1 MTAVSAGTSDVIGA
15 APEAQPEVAAKPN
28 RKRIVVAGIVGT
40 VALAGSLFY
49 VSRRGLESTDDAQI
63 DADVVALAP
72 RTAGLVVRVHVTDN
86 QPVKAGDVLVELD
99 DAPAKARLAQAEA
112 SLNAAIAGAEAA
124 DAEARIAG
132 TNARANKNVA
142 SASLLA
148 ASAGAGASRDQIA
161 EADARVAS
169 AEALLAQATTERDR
183 TAKLVAAGAL
193 GPAVLD
199 AARASFDT
207 ANAQVAQARAN
218 RAALKGAASQ
228 AASRVQEASAKAE
241 QTQEVDVFITQAEAR
256 AKAAH
261 AQVEQLRAARDLA
274 ALDLSYTKVTA
285 PHDGLVSKK
294 VVAVGQLVAAGTPIA
309 QLVPGEKVWVTANFK
324 ETQIAK
330 MHAGQP
336 VTVQVDAL
344 PGQTLRGEVESFAG
358 ATGSRFA
365 LLPPDN
371 ASGNFTKVVQ
381 RVPVRIRIVDA
392 PAGRLVPGMNA
403 ALTVDTRP

>member
-1 MTAVSAGTSDVIGA
+1 MTAVSAGAPDVVGVA
-15 APEAQPEVAAKPN
+15 EEARPEIAAKPK
-28 RKRIVVAGIVGT
+28 RKRIVVAGIVGAA
-40 VALAGSLFY
+40 ALAGSLLY
-49 VSRRGLESTDDAQI
+49 VSRLGLESTDDAQI
-63 DADVVALAP
+63 DAEVVALAP
-72 RTAGLVVRVHVTDN
+72 RTAGLVVRVHVADN
-86 QPVKAGDVLVELD
+86 QPVKVRDVLVELD
-99 DAPAKARLAQAEA
+99 NAPAKARLAQAEA
-112 SLNAAIAGAEAA
+112 SLNAAIAAAEAA
-124 DAEARIAG
+124 DSEARITG

-169 AEALLAQATTERDR
+169 AEAILAQATTEKDR

-207 ANAQVAQARAN
+207 ATAQVAQARAN

-241 QTQEVDVFITQAEAR
+241 QTQEVDLFITQAAAR

-285 PHDGLVSKK
+285 PQDGVVSKK
-294 VVAVGQLVAAGTPIA
+294 VVAVGQLLAAGTPIA

-336 VTVQVDAL
+336 VTLEVDAL

-392 PAGRLVPGMNA
+392 PAGRLVPGMNT
-403 ALTVDTRP
+403 ALTVDTRR